1 MKNDIERFCRKT
13 VANEFENIEEIL
25 VGHPA
30 VLAKKME
37 HIAAV

>member
-1 MKNDIERFCRKT
+1 MERFRKKT
-13 VANEFENIEEIL
+13 VANEFENIDEVS